1 MATIDLSTLNWSNGG
16 ANHVITGVGTMN
28 KEIKLPKWAK
38 LVTVQAVSQGIKV
51 SYEGADG
58 ASPVAGAFPQ
68 AVNSIIQYNPVQTSS
83 DRFMYLAGQAST
95 ATIFLIFE

>member
-1 MATIDLSTLNWSNGG
+1 MATIDLTTLNWSNGG
-16 ANHVITGVGTMN
+16 ANHVLTSVGTTN

-51 SYEGADG
+51 SYEGTDG